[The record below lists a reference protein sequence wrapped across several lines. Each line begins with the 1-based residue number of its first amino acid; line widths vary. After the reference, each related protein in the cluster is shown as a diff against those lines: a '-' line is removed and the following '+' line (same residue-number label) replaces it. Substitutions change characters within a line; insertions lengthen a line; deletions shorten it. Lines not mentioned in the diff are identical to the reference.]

1 MSPSSKPPAGDR
13 RVAWAL
19 FLAALLASGWL
30 IQRAKSRGPAAL
42 DARPVE
48 LLGCVP
54 AGPAL
59 LVTAAVSELGPE
71 VAEQLLAAGG
81 AALLGLRERCGFE
94 PLLGLRR
101 VAFATPYRDA
111 GAQGEGDF
119 AFIAETS
126 LEQEPVLRCAEA
138 VIRKRGGRPVRTRLG
153 AFVSM
158 RDQAKPLGE
167 VAIRAD
173 GLFVLSGGQYFRDV
187 IDATGGDVMSDE
199 AARLRSRVHASI
211 RRKLGASQL
220 ALTLLPGASWPLPG
234 VQALGLG
241 LSIQRELGL
250 RGFVGC
256 TSEASCVAARP
267 LIENM
272 KAELAKDPAVSGLAS
287 VRVEQHEAQLEISG
301 TLPRDQLG
309 PLLTQLISP

>member
-1 MSPSSKPPAGDR
+1 ML
-13 RVAWAL
+13 L
-19 FLAALLASGWL
+19 FAALLASGWL
-30 IQRAKSRGPAAL
+30 IQRAKRGRAAVR
-42 DARPVE
+42 DASQVE
-48 LLGCVP
+48 LVGCVP

-59 LVTAAVSELGPE
+59 LVTADLSELGPE
-71 VAEQLLAAGG
+71 AAVDLLAAGG
-81 AALLGLRERCGFE
+81 GALLGLRELCGFE
-94 PLLGLRR
+94 PVLALRR

-111 GAQGEGDF
+111 QAQGAADF
-119 AFIAETS
+119 AIIADTL

-138 VIRKRGGRPVRTRLG
+138 VIKKRGGRPVRSRLG
-153 AFVSM
+153 AFVSV

-167 VAIRAD
+167 VAIRTD

-187 IDATGGDVMSDE
+187 IDAAGG
-199 AARLRSRVHASI
+199 AATNDDAALLRSRVHAGI
-211 RRKLGASQL
+211 RGKLGPSQL
-220 ALTLLPGASWPLPG
+220 ALTLVPGASWPLPG

-241 LSIQRELGL
+241 LSIQSELGL

-256 TSEASCVAARP
+256 PTAAGCGEARA

-272 KAELAKDPAVSGLAS
+272 KTELAKDAAVSGLVS

-301 TLPRDQLG
+301 TLPRNQLG

>member
-1 MSPSSKPPAGDR
+1 MSSSATEPVGER
-13 RVAWAL
+13 RVIWAL
-19 FLAALLASGWL
+19 LLMALLASGWL
-30 IQRAKSRGPAAL
+30 IQRAKQRDAAVL
-42 DARPVE
+42 DARRVE

-54 AGPAL
+54 TGPAL
-59 LVTAAVSELGPE
+59 LVTADLSELGPAAAVE
-71 VAEQLLAAGG
+71 LLAAGG
-81 AALLGLRERCGFE
+81 GALLGLRELCGFE
-94 PLLGLRR
+94 PLLALRR

-111 GAQGEGDF
+111 AAQGAADF
-119 AFIAETS
+119 ALIADTS

-138 VIRKRGGRPVRTRLG
+138 VIRKRGGRPVRSSLG
-153 AFVSM
+153 AFVAV

-187 IDATGGDVMSDE
+187 IDAAGGAVTGDD
-199 AARLRSRVHASI
+199 AARLRSRVHAGI

-220 ALTLLPGASWPLPG
+220 ALTVLPGASWPLAG

-241 LSIQRELGL
+241 LSIQRELSL

-256 TSEASCVAARP
+256 QTAASCADARP

-272 KAELAKDPAVSGLAS
+272 KTELAKDPAVSGLAS
-287 VRVEQHEAQLEISG
+287 LRVEQHDAQLELSG
-301 TLPRDQLG
+301 TLPRLQLG
-309 PLLTQLISP
+309 PLLTQLLSP